1 MSQAPALILV
11 VDDSEDNRMIMR
23 MCLEDAG
30 YRLDEAVDG
39 ADALTHIAR
48 ERPALVVMDLSMP
61 GMDGSEATRKIKENP
76 ETRDIRVLVLSGHAT
91 GELVES
97 AHAAGADEVVTK
109 PVLPAALVAAVRR
122 LLA

>member
-109 PVLPAALVAAVRR
+109 PVLPTALVAAVRR

>member
-1 MSQAPALILV
+1 MESPVLILV
-11 VDDSEDNRMIMR
+11 VDDAEDNRMIFR

-30 YRLDEAVDG
+30 FRLDEAVDG
-39 ADALTHIAR
+39 LDALAHIER

-61 GMDGSEATRKIKENP
+61 VMDGWEATRRIKANP

-91 GELVES
+91 GDSITRAQE
-97 AHAAGADEVVTK
+97 AGADDVATK
-109 PVLPAALVAAVRR
+109 PCLPAALVATVRR